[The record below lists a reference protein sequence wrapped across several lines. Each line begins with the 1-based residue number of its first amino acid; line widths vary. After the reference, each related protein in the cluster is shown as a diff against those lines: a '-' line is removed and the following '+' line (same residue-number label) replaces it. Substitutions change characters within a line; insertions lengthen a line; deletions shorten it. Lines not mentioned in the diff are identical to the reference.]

1 MVVLFSYFSRSCSST
16 TSIHRWEWTNTA
28 RMDMRSANSVDN
40 NNVHKAGMVMNELPI
55 SVYASETLGCAAAM
69 STDG

>member
-1 MVVLFSYFSRSCSST
+1 MDMFSR
-16 TSIHRWEWTNTA
+16 NN
-28 RMDMRSANSVDN
+28 MDND
-40 NNVHKAGMVMNELPI
+40 NVHKAGMVMNGLPI